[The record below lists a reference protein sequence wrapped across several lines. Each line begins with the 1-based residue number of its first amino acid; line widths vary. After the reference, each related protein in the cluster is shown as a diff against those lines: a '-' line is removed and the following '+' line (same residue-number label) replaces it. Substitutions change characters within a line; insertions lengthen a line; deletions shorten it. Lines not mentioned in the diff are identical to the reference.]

1 MPKIKVDYS
10 LSDLQMG
17 DLLHTFGIYPKE
29 DWSDDERAKMRSHLE
44 HYMVYGNDQPITI
57 NLGKIY
63 LVLHGGRDADALYYY
78 L

>member
-1 MPKIKVDYS
+1 MPKIKVDYA

-29 DWSDDERAKMRSHLE
+29 NWADEERAKMRSNLE
-44 HYMVYGNDQPITI
+44 YYMTYGNDQTITVD
-57 NLGKIY
+57 LVMIY
-63 LVLHGGRDADALYYY
+63 LVLHSGRDADALYFY

>member
-17 DLLHTFGIYPKE
+17 DLLHTFGIFPKK
-29 DWSDDERAKMRSHLE
+29 DWSEEERATMRSHLE
-44 HYMVYGNDQPITI
+44 HYMTFGNDQTITVD
-57 NLGKIY
+57 LGMIY
-63 LVLHGGRDADALYYY
+63 LVLHSGRDADALYYY